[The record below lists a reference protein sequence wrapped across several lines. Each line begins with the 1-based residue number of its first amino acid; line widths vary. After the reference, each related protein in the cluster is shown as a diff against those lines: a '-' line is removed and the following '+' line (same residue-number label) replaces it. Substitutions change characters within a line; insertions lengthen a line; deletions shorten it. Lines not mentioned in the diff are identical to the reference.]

1 MKGSEKMK
9 ITTSFCA
16 EKELLDRVQVQAK
29 KENRTFSNLVE
40 TALIEYLKSRKA
52 SKSAEHTANG

>member
-1 MKGSEKMK
+1 MK

-29 KENRTFSNLVE
+29 KENRTFSNFVE
-40 TALIEYLKSRKA
+40 TALIEYIKKSDK
-52 SKSAEHTANG
+52 TNGGNKNENV